1 MSQSSSSVAHPHLG
15 IRTRRRSGWRRWEE
29 QVIGYLFLLPAV
41 LLVGAVAVVPLI
53 RTVLTSLTNE
63 VLVEQT
69 HAFVGLANFRLLTQD
84 LFFKKAYGNTWAFS
98 LLSVLGETILGM
110 ALALVMQQNWRLRG
124 LVRAAVLIP
133 WAIPDIVAARL
144 WTWLYDGTYGLVNYV
159 LLSLHLISQKV
170 NWLGDPRL
178 ALHALVV
185 ADVWKTTP
193 FMALLLL
200 AGLQGIPA
208 QLYEAASVDG
218 AGIVRTFRL
227 VTLPLVAPV
236 LIIAIL
242 MRFLGA
248 FQIFT
253 LIYVATEGGPAGST
267 ETLSTYT
274 YKTMFSAT
282 QFGYG
287 AAMAVVLFATLLVA
301 TLATLA
307 LFGRHLTR
315 A

>member
-1 MSQSSSSVAHPHLG
+1 MSQSSSSVTHPHLG
-15 IRTRRRSGWRRWEE
+15 IRTRRRSGWHRWEE
-29 QVIGYLFLLPAV
+29 QVIGYLFLLPAG

-98 LLSVLGETILGM
+98 LLSVLGETILGI

-170 NWLGDPRL
+170 NWLGDPQL

-218 AGIVRTFRL
+218 AGLVRTFRL

-253 LIYVATEGGPAGST
+253 LIYAATEGGPAGST

-307 LFGRHLTR
+307 LFGRRLTR

>member
-1 MSQSSSSVAHPHLG
+1 MSQSSSSVTHPHLG
-15 IRTRRRSGWRRWEE
+15 IRTRRRSSWRRWEE

-170 NWLGDPRL
+170 NWLGDPHL

-218 AGIVRTFRL
+218 AGLVRTFRL

-253 LIYVATEGGPAGST
+253 LIYAATEGGPAGST

-307 LFGRHLTR
+307 LFGRRLTR